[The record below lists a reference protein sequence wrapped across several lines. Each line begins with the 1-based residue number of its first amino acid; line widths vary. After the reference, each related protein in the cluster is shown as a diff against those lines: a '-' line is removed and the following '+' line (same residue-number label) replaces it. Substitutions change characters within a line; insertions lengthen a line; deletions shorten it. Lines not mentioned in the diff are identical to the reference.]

1 MESYKVS
8 KMAEHFKEKHND
20 VYHSNFFN
28 IKNVYAYYNIDLLE
42 KNGKTFIS
50 FFDFDDTNFGIS
62 ICALDFADNN
72 LQYEIRLK
80 SDKSNFAINIGSQ
93 NVIPFNEREHCF
105 KCASGHC
112 KSKFHVYKDN
122 RKEISKRMNTK
133 INRDSVKKLFGPG
146 MLTYTICIEEKI
158 EGKFSA
164 NHLSGI

>member
-1 MESYKVS
+1 MESYKVT

-62 ICALDFADNN
+62 ICALDNADNN
-72 LQYEIRLK
+72 LQYDIRLK
-80 SDKSNFAINIGSQ
+80 SDKSNFAINIGNQ

-122 RKEISKRMNTK
+122 RKEISKRMSTK

-146 MLTYTICIEEKI
+146 MLTYTICIEEKV
-158 EGKFSA
+158 EGKLPDNNLFR
-164 NHLSGI
+164 I